1 MAREQLEEEHQA
13 KADSQRQL
21 NKAFS
26 VVSLWRQK
34 YEKDGLAKAEEPEAA
49 RLKIQA
55 RLTEA
60 QNIIEDLGYKA
71 MALEKE
77 KALLQTTIEEMNS
90 YRDIA
95 GHRCRPEEEEAQV

>member
-1 MAREQLEEEHQA
+1 MTSQLEEQERIGNDESKECGFLLCKYRNLEHEVDLAREKLEEEHQA

-34 YEKDGLAKAEEPEAA
+34 YEKDGLAKAEELEAA

-60 QNIIEDLGYKA
+60 QNII
-71 MALEKE
+71 
-77 KALLQTTIEEMNS
+77 
-90 YRDIA
+90 
-95 GHRCRPEEEEAQV
+95 